1 VAARDAGFEV
11 VYQGIRQSPA
21 QIAAVA
27 LQEDVDVVGIS
38 ILSGSHLTLIPEVI
52 EAMRSQGAEAAV
64 VVGGIIPEED
74 AVTLQAAG
82 VTSVYTPK
90 DFELVHIMEDLISI
104 VEARRS

>member
-1 VAARDAGFEV
+1 
-11 VYQGIRQSPA
+11 
-21 QIAAVA
+21 
-27 LQEDVDVVGIS
+27 
-38 ILSGSHLTLIPEVI
+38 
-52 EAMRSQGAEAAV
+52 MRSQGAEAAV